1 MNMLIKNNKNE
12 ESNVKALDHEAC
24 GHAWKFLDKLVHI
37 LKMIKEQQKIMWF
50 LIILLKFISADR
62 LDTAQLQSTME
73 FHLIEHLRNCFKLWG
88 MKTKNG
94 QNS

>member
-37 LKMIKEQQKIMWF
+37 LKMIKEQQKIM
-50 LIILLKFISADR
+50 
-62 LDTAQLQSTME
+62 
-73 FHLIEHLRNCFKLWG
+73 
-88 MKTKNG
+88 
-94 QNS
+94 

>member
-12 ESNVKALDHEAC
+12 ESNVKALDHEAWR
-24 GHAWKFLDKLVHI
+24 HAWKFLDKFIHI

-62 LDTAQLQSTME
+62 LDPTQLQSTNGME
-73 FHLIEHLRNCFKLWG
+73 FHLIAHLRNCFKL
-88 MKTKNG
+88 
-94 QNS
+94 